1 MEKVTAGWQRGG
13 AQNETRQA
21 ASLRESYV
29 DCKRRA
35 ADSGAVRSWRPG
47 VDERRSYRAGAD
59 LCRRL
64 RAVQRGG
71 AARHETGCAG
81 QFSDWGDSL
90 SVDRFDRAED
100 SHFRRNG
107 GRARLRVGRGRGRWK
122 EIQRALRL
130 PRCAT
135 ETHWGVEIGG
145 VAVGAAGRRV
155 TATFCANL
163 FFRWTQPVLP
173 VRPEEPRD
181 PGQQKGADHGVEFV
195 EVLAQRAPVLAELH
209 AEVGQ
214 RETPRPRSQESVDM
228 EFAARHARDSGGQRD
243 KGADHRQKARDK
255 HGHVSPALKETIGPV
270 ELTTAHRDP
279 ASVALAQR
287 ASAVA
292 ADFVGDERS

>member
-21 ASLRESYV
+21 ASLQESYV

-35 ADSGAVRSWRPG
+35 ADSGAARSWGPG
-47 VDERRSYRAGAD
+47 VDERRSHRAGAD

-64 RAVQRGG
+64 PAVQRGG
-71 AARHETGCAG
+71 AGRHETGCAE

-100 SHFRRNG
+100 SHFRRHG

-135 ETHWGVEIGG
+135 ETQWGVEIGG

-155 TATFCANL
+155 TATFCFPL
-163 FFRWTQPVLP
+163 CTSVYPV
-173 VRPEEPRD
+173 V
-181 PGQQKGADHGVEFV
+181 QKKVFTTGYT
-195 EVLAQRAPVLAELH
+195 EVHRGKRAPIYFSDGRSRFCQCDQRNH
-209 AEVGQ
+209 AIPAS
-214 RETPRPRSQESVDM
+214 R
-228 EFAARHARDSGGQRD
+228 
-243 KGADHRQKARDK
+243 KA
-255 HGHVSPALKETIGPV
+255 P
-270 ELTTAHRDP
+270 TTASNLWKYLP
-279 ASVALAQR
+279 S
-287 ASAVA
+287 
-292 ADFVGDERS
+292 ERQFSPSFMPK